1 MPPGGGR
8 PVEVCRRQT
17 LVVGSD
23 PVVRRRIRAAI
34 APLDLAVTEATDGR
48 AAFAVPADQRVDG
61 VVAADPLGEV
71 PLPGFVRAA
80 REFGSPLR
88 GSGMVL
94 VAPKEARS
102 RVEPLIGRG
111 ANRIVDLEAIEAD
124 LPRVL
129 EGLLRVAPRV
139 RLAVPAR
146 IEVVGTT
153 NVRRI
158 FCHVVNLSTSG
169 MLARMPFRLPIGAEL
184 HFELFLARG
193 QVPLTGTATVVR
205 HTVPGREP
213 DPGIGVAF
221 TDIGDTQAERLAVYV
236 ERSLR

>member
-1 MPPGGGR
+1 M
-8 PVEVCRRQT
+8 EVCRRQT

-23 PVVRRRIRAAI
+23 PAVRRRIRNAI
-34 APLDLAVTEATDGR
+34 APLGLDVTEATDGN
-48 AAFAVPADQRVDG
+48 AAFAIPPDQRVDG
-61 VVAADPLGEV
+61 VVAADPVGEV
-71 PLPGFVRAA
+71 PLTGFVRAA

-94 VAPKEARS
+94 VAPHAARS
-102 RVEPLIGRG
+102 RIEPLIGRG
-111 ANRIVDLEAIEAD
+111 ANRIVDLEEVESNLSPA
-124 LPRVL
+124 L

-139 RLAVPAR
+139 RIAVPAR
-146 IEVVGTT
+146 IELLGTT
-153 NVRRI
+153 NVRRV

-169 MLARMPFRLPIGAEL
+169 MLARMPFRLPIGASL

-193 QVPLTGTATVVR
+193 QVPLSGNATVVR

-213 DPGIGVAF
+213 DPGIGVSF
-221 TDIGDTQAERLAVYV
+221 TDLGEAQAERLAVYV